1 MNTPEST
8 GSRVKNT
15 GKHERF
21 TRAVISSSAN
31 LLARSRSR
39 ENYSHSDDSQSRNNK
54 VRPTLATLKLGDRV
68 QGVFMGQRFQGHL
81 VGIVPLAA
89 SQNYHIGIQLNQ
101 AIDVVT
107 FESFSNFRRR
117 LNCVVDKDGIST
129 AKTSDDRPHMKL
141 EL

>member
-8 GSRVKNT
+8 PSLVKDTNQH
-15 GKHERF
+15 KRF

-39 ENYSHSDDSQSRNNK
+39 ENSSHSDESQSRINK

-68 QGVFMGQRFQGHL
+68 KGVFMGQRFQGHL
-81 VGIVPLAA
+81 VSIVPLAA
-89 SQNYHIGIQLNQ
+89 SQNYHVGIQLNE

-107 FESFSNFRRR
+107 FESFSNLRRR
-117 LNCVVDKDGIST
+117 LNCIVEKDGISK
-129 AKTSDDRPHMKL
+129 ANTSNKQPHLVL
-141 EL
+141 EF